1 MEVVVTIAEFKHQL
15 KVKGYAPATIDS
27 YRKNL
32 DQFTAWLTGKNIA
45 DLRQVTRQ
53 VILDYQTHVM
63 AQPLAMETR
72 ALKIRAV
79 KRLFEYLEDSHQLL
93 VNPTEGIVETCR
105 KNFKIGPVLSVAEM
119 QKLLEQPNLSW
130 PGQIRDRAMMEV
142 FYSTAIRLN
151 ELLSLEVYHVDIKG
165 RVIYIRKGK
174 GDRQRVVPLG
184 NQAAIFLTEYLNRI
198 RPVYAKKNPKTRNLF
213 LCQNGRPLTRGA
225 IRARLKEYKEG
236 AGIDKPVSPHVFRR
250 TCATHLLQA
259 GADIRYVQKL
269 LGHKEIKTTQQ
280 YTRIRPTDV
289 KQVHNQT
296 HPNQKGETP

>member
-1 MEVVVTIAEFKHQL
+1 MEVVVTVAEFKHQL

-27 YRKNL
+27 YTKNL
-32 DQFTAWLTGKNIA
+32 NQFTAWLSGRDIG

-53 VILDYQTHVM
+53 VMLDYQSHVM

-79 KRLFEYLEDSHQLL
+79 KRLFEYLEAGHQLL
-93 VNPTEGIVETCR
+93 VNPTEGLVETCR

-130 PGQIRDRAMMEV
+130 PGQIRDRAIMEV
-142 FYSTAIRLN
+142 FYSTAIRLD
-151 ELLSLEVYHVDIKG
+151 ELLSLEVYHVDVKS

-184 NQAAIFLTEYLNRI
+184 KQAAHFLTEYLNRI
-198 RPVYAKKNPKTRNLF
+198 RPIYAKKNPKTRTLF
-213 LCQNGRPLTRGA
+213 LCQSGRPVTREA
-225 IRARLKEYKEG
+225 IRARLKEYREK
-236 AGIDKPVSPHVFRR
+236 AGITKPVSPHVFRR
-250 TCATHLLQA
+250 SCATHLLQG

-289 KQVHNQT
+289 KQMHNQT
-296 HPNQKGETP
+296 HPNQKGDQP